1 MYTILSEKIDDA
13 CTDDNG
19 AYLNSRSTKRMYH
32 VNIDKKSMTVLSQ
45 VVHQEGDTYYFIQRC
60 GGRAYEYVVVPE
72 NEVYFLE
79 RYYRESKSIPGLKSI
94 VVRAKLRKTFLHC
107 LLT

>member
-1 MYTILSEKIDDA
+1 MFKVIFLDFAHYEEKHAVKGIHENRMCTILSKKIDDA

-45 VVHQEGDTYYFIQRC
+45 VVHQEGDAYYFIQRC

-72 NEVYFLE
+72 IERVKVFL
-79 RYYRESKSIPGLKSI
+79 
-94 VVRAKLRKTFLHC
+94 V
-107 LLT
+107 